1 MDHAGMARQIVE
13 GVGGAANIALI
24 DHCMTRL
31 RLTVTD
37 IAKVDVRRIQS
48 IPGVLGTMTRGG
60 QFQVVLAEAVV
71 PVSAQV
77 RGLMQG
83 DRSPAVPDTPTGP
96 DMPAAPATANRY
108 DRLAAVI
115 IDNVGG
121 AGNVKALE
129 HCSTRLR
136 FTLAD
141 PGRTKVDTLK
151 RTEGILGVV
160 TAAQTQVIIGND
172 VVEVFRAIQRAFPK
186 LGMAASADA
195 GKVQG
200 VGAILRVEPHGV
212 ASIMVPMVA
221 SVSEMVAVRA
231 IVEEER
237 RALGRSAPIQVG
249 AMIEIPAAAVAARQ
263 LAELCDFFSVGT
275 NDLTQ
280 YALAMDRGNPAV
292 AASVDALHPGVLGL
306 IRIACEG
313 AAARGRRPVAVCGSA
328 ASDPVAAPI
337 LVGLGVTELSVA
349 PAAIPEIKATLS
361 ALSLNQC
368 KALADRAL
376 AAADPDGVR
385 SLSVGQ

>member
-1 MDHAGMARQIVE
+1 M
-13 GVGGAANIALI
+13 
-24 DHCMTRL
+24 
-31 RLTVTD
+31 
-37 IAKVDVRRIQS
+37 
-48 IPGVLGTMTRGG
+48 
-60 QFQVVLAEAVV
+60 
-71 PVSAQV
+71 
-77 RGLMQG
+77 
-83 DRSPAVPDTPTGP
+83 
-96 DMPAAPATANRY
+96 
-108 DRLAAVI
+108 
-115 IDNVGG
+115 
-121 AGNVKALE
+121 
-129 HCSTRLR
+129 
-136 FTLAD
+136 
-141 PGRTKVDTLK
+141 
-151 RTEGILGVV
+151 
-160 TAAQTQVIIGND
+160 IIGND

-195 GKVQG
+195 EDAGIR
-200 VGAILRVEPHGV
+200 AILRVEPHGV

-263 LAELCDFFSVGT
+263 LVELCDFFSVGT

-292 AASVDALHPGVLGL
+292 AAGVDALHPGVLGL

>member
-31 RLTVTD
+31 RLTVMD

-77 RGLMQG
+77 RSLMQG
-83 DRSPAVPDTPTGP
+83 DQSPAVPDTPTGP

-141 PGRTKVDTLK
+141 PGRAKVDTLK
-151 RTEGILGVV
+151 RTEGILVW
-160 TAAQTQVIIGND
+160 
-172 VVEVFRAIQRAFPK
+172 
-186 LGMAASADA
+186 
-195 GKVQG
+195 
-200 VGAILRVEPHGV
+200 
-212 ASIMVPMVA
+212 
-221 SVSEMVAVRA
+221 
-231 IVEEER
+231 
-237 RALGRSAPIQVG
+237 
-249 AMIEIPAAAVAARQ
+249 
-263 LAELCDFFSVGT
+263 
-275 NDLTQ
+275 
-280 YALAMDRGNPAV
+280 
-292 AASVDALHPGVLGL
+292 
-306 IRIACEG
+306 
-313 AAARGRRPVAVCGSA
+313 
-328 ASDPVAAPI
+328 
-337 LVGLGVTELSVA
+337 
-349 PAAIPEIKATLS
+349 
-361 ALSLNQC
+361 
-368 KALADRAL
+368 
-376 AAADPDGVR
+376 
-385 SLSVGQ
+385 